1 MAGYED
7 LRDVDPNAY
16 AEEARNWQTAADGI
30 RDRGTDLE
38 QQVARLA
45 TWQGA
50 SAEAAKAK
58 LSGYRKQYADAAAV
72 MAQIPVVLNDAATR
86 LGRAHSEA
94 WRLLDEARTQ
104 GWTFDPTGKVVSASS
119 PPAPMAGLDPQAQR
133 LQEAMR
139 AQIDECTHADADTA
153 NALRRLTAQAAGLA
167 PPDQATVRRPRQR
180 YHRRPLRQRT

>member
-38 QQVARLA
+38 QQIAKLA

-50 SAEAAKAK
+50 SADAAKAK
-58 LSGYRKQYADAAAV
+58 LSGYRKQYADTAAV
-72 MAQIPVVLNDAATR
+72 MAQIDDCTR
-86 LGRAHSEA
+86 
-94 WRLLDEARTQ
+94 T
-104 GWTFDPTGKVVSASS
+104 
-119 PPAPMAGLDPQAQR
+119 
-133 LQEAMR
+133 
-139 AQIDECTHADADTA
+139 DADTA

-167 PPDQATVRRPRQR
+167 PPDQTTVAAAATAIPPRTAASTDVKRWWDSLSPMQQESLLFTHAGEIGALDGVPVAVRDRANRAHQDLDR
-180 YHRRPLRQRT
+180 FQDGL